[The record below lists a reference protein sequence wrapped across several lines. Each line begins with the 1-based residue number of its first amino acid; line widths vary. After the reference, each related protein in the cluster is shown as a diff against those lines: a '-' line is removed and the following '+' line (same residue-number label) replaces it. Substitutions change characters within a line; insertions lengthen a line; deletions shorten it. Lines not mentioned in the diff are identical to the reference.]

1 MLFNLLGDYISFFF
15 FKEEFVKAQNT
26 VIATESKLPN
36 KVMIFFFSFVCADF
50 AVICLPPDSAMSE
63 EDPPKGPGG
72 VNQSDPVKGTLSS
85 NSIKDTKEAD
95 NLAAEINATEA
106 PNKAGDC
113 TRGRGRNRI
122 CKHCRFSCTDV
133 REFYHHQRTAHT
145 EGQENEDRSSVTP
158 TTRRSSLRT
167 RRTVSANSTS
177 GNSGETE
184 TTLNTSALNGIGS
197 KNATGKTT
205 TDNGTETAGSNSA
218 QKSASAAGAQV
229 LTKTTASSGILAGNS
244 SMISTNSAPT
254 EGDPSLDILHNM
266 SNSFSDDENDLGD
279 EGGRLVIDDSSGTSG
294 SAVTATPTRCG
305 NIQNRTYVCSVCD
318 FTSTSAKSYLRHQR
332 DEHSFDIIIY
342 ECDICDYA
350 TKYKQKLPRH
360 RKLHFSGTE
369 FALESGQVYIF
380 FSPYFRN
387 FLYNLLNKILF
398 SCSRL

>member
-1 MLFNLLGDYISFFF
+1 
-15 FKEEFVKAQNT
+15 
-26 VIATESKLPN
+26 
-36 KVMIFFFSFVCADF
+36 
-50 AVICLPPDSAMSE
+50 MSE

-72 VNQSDPVKGTLSS
+72 VNQSDPVKDTLSS

-95 NLAAEINATEA
+95 NLAAEVNATETQ
-106 PNKAGDC
+106 NKAGDC

-197 KNATGKTT
+197 KNATGKST
-205 TDNGTETAGSNSA
+205 TDNGSETAGSNSA

-294 SAVTATPTRCG
+294 SAVIATPTRCG

-387 FLYNLLNKILF
+387 FLYNLLNKILL